1 MSNAA
6 SRTQNN
12 VKAGIFVTLSILIGL
27 CVIFI
32 LGDFV
37 RYFGP
42 SDSSYTVTYSVA
54 DGVGGLGSGSFVKV
68 GGLVVGE
75 VDSVEFDVREGEPLT
90 RIKVGFSM
98 PAEMSLR
105 SDAEV
110 SVGAGLISSDAWL
123 AFTSLGSTGSVLEPG
138 STFQGV
144 SLSMLDGLIGSDS
157 SDNISSSIESLA
169 VITKRLEQD
178 GELLNWVL
186 GQDSSRD
193 VTEML
198 EGLNG
203 AVQKADAFLVTLD
216 ADWQNWSGEIDV
228 LMAELDD
235 FSKAVGTLSAWINNN
250 ETKIQDVADNLD
262 DTMARASSL
271 AKTIEEQTWPK
282 VEQFVDGLM
291 VTVADVQAVVGDLRA
306 HSGVWISDIDSTL
319 GNLTLSSQQLIQ
331 LLSEVTAS
339 PWRLLYRPT
348 DKQFSQELI
357 YEASRNFVF
366 GAADLKSA
374 AESMQRFMDVHGA
387 ALTDDQSQFE
397 LMRKN
402 LMDSAQRYQRAQDQL
417 MDLLRGDEDG
427 ANPSP

>member
-75 VDSVEFDVREGEPLT
+75 VDSVEFDVREGEPLK

-138 STFQGV
+138 STLTEFQAVANEIAHEGQSV
-144 SLSMLDGLIGSDS
+144 GEVVDTALLALGQQPSVISGWMNWLRANAAGRIGSRPLVAYVAR
-157 SDNISSSIESLA
+157 E
-169 VITKRLEQD
+169 VME
-178 GELLNWVL
+178 
-186 GQDSSRD
+186 
-193 VTEML
+193 
-198 EGLNG
+198 
-203 AVQKADAFLVTLD
+203 VQTPAD
-216 ADWQNWSGEIDV
+216 
-228 LMAELDD
+228 
-235 FSKAVGTLSAWINNN
+235 
-250 ETKIQDVADNLD
+250 
-262 DTMARASSL
+262 
-271 AKTIEEQTWPK
+271 
-282 VEQFVDGLM
+282 
-291 VTVADVQAVVGDLRA
+291 
-306 HSGVWISDIDSTL
+306 
-319 GNLTLSSQQLIQ
+319 
-331 LLSEVTAS
+331 
-339 PWRLLYRPT
+339 
-348 DKQFSQELI
+348 
-357 YEASRNFVF
+357 
-366 GAADLKSA
+366 
-374 AESMQRFMDVHGA
+374 
-387 ALTDDQSQFE
+387 
-397 LMRKN
+397 MR
-402 LMDSAQRYQRAQDQL
+402 
-417 MDLLRGDEDG
+417 
-427 ANPSP
+427 